1 MRLTGGHIAV
11 RRIWTV
17 ELRSRAGA
25 PRLVCTRC
33 TPRTPP
39 PGAVSARSAA
49 LAHLAC
55 HASTD
60 VLPGHLRICQCRER
74 GCSWHPRHRG
84 CGGPV
89 LLALTR
95 DHSGRTWRLADACA
109 ACAAATSHTAIVP
122 DTVPGPRRSRR
133 SICAAAPAPLK
144 EPAASDERLR
154 VREMLAYL
162 ATALPRFT
170 SPGARLLALQCALRA
185 DTHGRLRVPHGLVRS
200 VRLCGRTEL
209 WQELAQAHWLHLPDL
224 KSAPVAVQLRDA
236 TLLDHAVSHRT
247 RRRAAHWALHPD
259 PLAAPAAATP
269 AEHLTALAL
278 AAYTTAAGPAPDLA
292 TIARLCGH
300 SPQQTAELLDR
311 LVATRTLSWWRHH
324 RDTDEVHWQPAT
336 PSRSAAA
343 ITPSSTG

>member
-1 MRLTGGHIAV
+1 
-11 RRIWTV
+11 
-17 ELRSRAGA
+17 
-25 PRLVCTRC
+25 
-33 TPRTPP
+33 
-39 PGAVSARSAA
+39 
-49 LAHLAC
+49 
-55 HASTD
+55 
-60 VLPGHLRICQCRER
+60 
-74 GCSWHPRHRG
+74 
-84 CGGPV
+84 V

-185 DTHGRLRVPHGLVRS
+185 DTHGRLRVPHGLLRS

-311 LVATRTLSWWRHH
+311 LVATRTLSW
-324 RDTDEVHWQPAT
+324 
-336 PSRSAAA
+336 
-343 ITPSSTG
+343 